1 MGSVQNLI
9 RVKLTCY
16 VRLLDAAL
24 GEPLGEHV
32 SHRLRQVGNRK
43 WELGIVAGHCSY
55 VLSVSSEYNKNKRCV
70 GKRVVLTR
78 SFGMSTST
86 GLASRPSTVLISR
99 MRSER

>member
-1 MGSVQNLI
+1 
-9 RVKLTCY
+9 
-16 VRLLDAAL
+16 VRLLDVVL

-32 SHRLRQVGNRK
+32 SHRLRRIGNRK
-43 WELGIVAGHCSY
+43 WELGIVARHGGD
-55 VLSVSSEYNKNKRCV
+55 VLSIFSDLDRNEGCT
-70 GKRVVLTR
+70 GKSAELTR